1 MTIDNQDIWPEQQ
14 SNLQEL
20 KNRQRD
26 RDFDDIIKMVEEMTP
41 EEQKDFVE
49 KMKEKDPIFRWLF
62 DELKTYFDS
71 QVKKLEKEEEQRQA
85 QKPKE
90 AKKPETI
97 KPKEIKKPQS
107 QEIKHNKPAVETKE
121 TQKETPTQRLSGDTE
136 LEHIEKDKDFSK
148 YKHLFEEKELN
159 WNKVAVL
166 KPDVLKAYLRQET
179 NKEPLAK
186 LIWLDSELQ
195 KAKQN
200 YDESIKASSNMPY
213 APQNM
218 DASKEYTLKQYEE
231 NKQKIVEKAS
241 NDFTWLLKNTDIWK
255 TILQNS
261 LVVFQN
267 EKLVSS
273 INVNIWNKENAES
286 SLTDSIA
293 NKTNILIWK
302 LSILQWQLNKEVSD
316 FKNWWQENL
325 KQRDY
330 ITWEKILYRDI
341 PEKYEKLIKQ
351 EIRNYAFDIWKD
363 IIKNNSPI
371 VWEKKVFSLPIWDK
385 NDVVLD
391 FSSLW
396 NTAWKS
402 SEQILKLYEK
412 NFDSVYKDTLMSKI
426 VREMTSKKW
435 LIDISWTI
443 IWGAAAVKVSAWTW
457 GAWIPVATLVFT
469 AVESS
474 YRAWMYEL
482 FDIEWGWQ
490 AGVWIDLENESTK
503 NILKKKGI
511 EMVSTATLFS
521 LFRFTGWS
529 QEKILHYINNP
540 SITGSIT
547 WKISNYWIKTW
558 IEWAFFT
565 YFTVIMNNLQET
577 AKNGW
582 NTKEYLDSFTN
593 IWNMED
599 LTKLFAFN
607 IWFITAVKWG
617 AKIAEKWTVLLY
629 EKELQSLIKEFTKD
643 WYTIINWRFYKWNNE
658 VPAIT
663 NPHFKR
669 FADLNRKI
677 AYIWW
682 DSYMKPENGRWWKN
696 YNTNLVD
703 PNKRYERLERYSSE
717 TQTWKISYALNDKTI
732 WETIQSNWL
741 NAWKW
746 VWEWLLKKSWFSNDE
761 ISQFRQWKLKW
772 EKTVEVKAI
781 WEMEKAMEVVYREYR
796 EWLSKFIS
804 WKSLEEAYPNVSKKL
819 LPKLGTIIKRE
830 ILFNPTIKEEV
841 M

>member
-1 MTIDNQDIWPEQQ
+1 MTTDNQNIWPEQQ
-14 SNLQEL
+14 SNLQDIKE
-20 KNRQRD
+20 KQKD
-26 RDFDDIIKMVEEMTP
+26 KDFDDVIKMVEKMSP

-49 KMKEKDPIFRWLF
+49 KMKEKDPVFRWLF

-71 QVKKLEKEEEQRQA
+71 QISKLEAEEEQRQA
-85 QKPKE
+85 EKPKE
-90 AKKPETI
+90 AKKPEI
-97 KPKEIKKPQS
+97 NKPKEIKKPQL
-107 QEIKHNKPAVETKE
+107 QDIKHNKPAVETKE
-121 TQKETPTQRLSGDTE
+121 TQKEIPTQRLSWDTQ

-166 KPDVLKAYLRQET
+166 KPDVLKAYLRQEK

-186 LIWLDSELQ
+186 LIWLDWELQ

-200 YDESIKASSNMPY
+200 YEESLKASSNMPY

-218 DASKEYTLKQYEE
+218 DASKQFALKQYEE
-231 NKQKIVEKAS
+231 NKQKVVEKAT
-241 NDFTWLLKNTDIWK
+241 NDFSWLLKNTDIWK

-261 LVVFQN
+261 LVVAQN
-267 EKLVSS
+267 EKLVSD
-273 INVNIWNKENAES
+273 INKNTWNKENAES
-286 SLTDSIA
+286 SLTDNIA

-302 LSILQWQLNKEVSD
+302 LSILQNGLNKEVSD
-316 FKNWWQENL
+316 FKNWWQEYL
-325 KQRDY
+325 KRESY
-330 ITWEKILYRDI
+330 IDWERILYRDI
-341 PEKYEKLIKQ
+341 PEKYEKLMKQ

-363 IIKNNSPI
+363 IIQNNSPI

-396 NTAWKS
+396 NIKNKS
-402 SEQILKLYEK
+402 SDEILKLYEK
-412 NFDSVYKDTLMSKI
+412 NFDSIYKDTLISKMA
-426 VREMTSKKW
+426 REMTSKKW
-435 LIDISWTI
+435 LIDISWTV

-457 GAWIPVATLVFT
+457 WAWIPVATLVFT

-490 AGVWIDLENESTK
+490 AGVWIDLENENTK
-503 NILKKKGI
+503 DILKKKGI

-529 QEKILHYINNP
+529 QQKILQYINNP

-565 YFTVIMNNLQET
+565 YFTVMMVNLQET

-593 IWNMED
+593 IWSMED

-607 IWFITAVKWG
+607 LWFITAVKWG
-617 AKIAEKWTVLLY
+617 AKIAETSMILGY
-629 EKELQSLIKEFTKD
+629 EKQMNILTRELNEK
-643 WYTIINWRFYKWNNE
+643 WYNIINGRFYKWNNE
-658 VPAIT
+658 VPVLLV
-663 NPHFKR
+663 PDFQK
-669 FADLNRKI
+669 FAELNKKI
-677 AYIWW
+677 AYVWW
-682 DSYMKPENGRWWKN
+682 NSYMKPENGRWWKN

-761 ISQFRQWKLKW
+761 ISQFKQWKLKW
-772 EKTVEVKAI
+772 EKPVEVKAI
-781 WEMEKAMEVVYREYR
+781 WEMEKAMEVVYKEYK
-796 EWLSKFIS
+796 EWYKKINEWIPIEKVFPNLSDNLIQK
-804 WKSLEEAYPNVSKKL
+804 LEKIYNIDYKILPRKK
-819 LPKLGTIIKRE
+819 
-830 ILFNPTIKEEV
+830 
-841 M
+841 

>member
-1 MTIDNQDIWPEQQ
+1 MTDESLSQWQIEQ
-14 SNLQEL
+14 SNLQDIKE
-20 KNRQRD
+20 KQRD
-26 RDFDDIIKMVEEMTP
+26 KDFDDIIKMVEKMTP
-41 EEQKDFVE
+41 EEQKAFVE
-49 KMKEKDPIFRWLF
+49 KMKEKDPVFRWLY

-71 QVKKLEKEEEQRQA
+71 QLSKLERQEEQRQT
-85 QKPKE
+85 QKPKQS
-90 AKKPETI
+90 KKQNEV
-97 KPKEIKKPQS
+97 KKS
-107 QEIKHNKPAVETKE
+107 QLQENKETKE
-121 TQKETPTQRLSGDTE
+121 IPTQKLSWETE

-166 KPDVLKAYLRQET
+166 KPDVLKAYLRQEK

-186 LIWLDSELQ
+186 LIWFEGELQ
-195 KAKQN
+195 KVKKQ

-218 DASKEYTLKQYEE
+218 DASKEFALKQYEE
-231 NKQKIVEKAS
+231 NKQKIIENTS
-241 NDFTWLLKNTDIWK
+241 DNFISLLKNTDIWK

-302 LSILQWQLNKEVSD
+302 LATLQNALNKEVSD

-341 PEKYEKLIKQ
+341 PEKYEKLMKQ

-371 VWEKKVFSLPIWDK
+371 VWEKKVFSLPIWDN

-396 NTAWKS
+396 NTKNKS
-402 SEQILKLYEK
+402 SEEILKLYEK
-412 NFDSVYKDTLMSKI
+412 NFDSIYKDSLMSKI
-426 VREMTSKKW
+426 WREMTSKKW
-435 LIDISWTI
+435 LIDISWTV

-503 NILKKKGI
+503 DILKKKGI

-540 SITGSIT
+540 SITQSIT

-565 YFTVIMNNLQET
+565 YFTIMMNNLQET

-593 IWNMED
+593 IWNMDD
-599 LTKLFAFN
+599 LMKLFAFN
-607 IWFITAVKWG
+607 LWFITAVKWW
-617 AKIAEKWTVLLY
+617 AKIAETSMILWY
-629 EKELQSLIKEFTKD
+629 EKQLQTLTRELNEK
-643 WYTIINWRFYKWNNE
+643 WYTIINGRFYKWNNE
-658 VPAIT
+658 VPVLL
-663 NPHFKR
+663 NPDFKR

-703 PNKRYERLERYSSE
+703 PSKRYERLERYSSE
-717 TQTWKISYALNDKTI
+717 TQSWKISYALNDKTI

-772 EKTVEVKAI
+772 EKPVEVKAI
-781 WEMEKAMEVVYREYR
+781 WEMEKAMEVVYREYKKIEKAYL
-796 EWLSKFIS
+796 EWQLAKETSGYSKDITNKIMLLIQKETQS
-804 WKSLEEAYPNVSKKL
+804 YKKED
-819 LPKLGTIIKRE
+819 I
-830 ILFNPTIKEEV
+830 
-841 M
+841 